1 MYYQNR
7 QDAGEQLAKK
17 LKKFK
22 NKRKAIVIGL
32 PRGGVPVAKIVA
44 DKLDLPLDIIVP
56 RKIGA
61 PFNKEFAIGAI
72 TEEGTA
78 IFNDEAKEMVDPTE
92 AYLKDE
98 IEEQKNEAKRRLV
111 EYRGQQTKLDLK
123 GKTAILVDD
132 GVATGATVKAAIQSA
147 KEKKAKKIIVT
158 TPVIP
163 PDTLK
168 EIKKKVD
175 EVIYLEAPESF
186 GAIGKFYKNFE
197 QVSDEEVTSMLN
209 N

>member
-1 MYYQNR
+1 MFYQNR
-7 QDAGEQLAKK
+7 QDAGKQLSAK

-22 NKRKAIVIGL
+22 NKKDAVVVAL
-32 PRGGVPVAKIVA
+32 PRGGVPIAKEVAEN
-44 DKLDLPLDIIVP
+44 LDLPLDIIVT

-61 PFNKEFAIGAI
+61 PFNKEMAIGAI
-72 TEEGTA
+72 TEEGTT
-78 IFNDEAKEMVDPTE
+78 IFNKEAKEMVDPTE

-111 EYRGQQTKLDLK
+111 KYRGQQTKLELK

-132 GVATGATVKAAIQSA
+132 GIATGATMKAAIQSA
-147 KEKKAKKIIVT
+147 KEKKADKIIVA

-163 PDTLK
+163 PDTLQ

-175 EVIYLEAPESF
+175 DVIYLESPESF
-186 GAIGKFYKNFE
+186 GAVGKFYKDFK
-197 QVSDEEVTSMLN
+197 QVSDEEVTSILN